1 MRLPISFS
9 YRWMALRVYKLYL
22 SPQRKYY
29 KKLKNI
35 LGFVPGNIRLYRMA
49 FRHKSVAVA
58 IKEGV
63 KNSNERLEFLGDAV
77 LGSVIAELLFK
88 LYPYKGEGFL
98 TEMRSKIVSRANL
111 NQLSRKLGL
120 NELIEYDKRLIHFS
134 AKQGSLLGDAFEAL
148 IGAVYLDKGYA
159 FTRELLLERIVKA
172 HVDIHTLEMTET
184 NFKSRLIEWCQ
195 HNNKEV
201 QFEPIAN
208 PEGETNKMFSVRVLV
223 DGEECGIGRDF
234 NKKSAEKLAA
244 EKACEYLKILDAV

>member
-1 MRLPISFS
+1 
-9 YRWMALRVYKLYL
+9 MALNVYKLYL
-22 SPQRKYY
+22 SPKRKYY

-35 LGFVPGNIRLYRMA
+35 LGFVPGNIKLYQMA
-49 FRHKSVAVA
+49 FRHKSVAIA

-148 IGAVYLDKGYA
+148 IGAVYLDKGYV
-159 FTRELLLERIVKA
+159 FTREFLLERIVKA

-201 QFEPIAN
+201 AFEPTAN
-208 PEGETNKMFSVRVLV
+208 PAGETTKLFSVRVMV

-244 EKACEYLKILDAV
+244 EKACEHLKILDVV